1 MLGATEADRLMET
14 TSSNFPPR
22 PDTINPDWWH
32 VWKEVDENVTGY
44 LKLGADAV
52 MPEDV
57 LIYIR
62 NFTSDVPKEDGHA
75 FQKAQMSSMRP
86 EDQGMLE
93 HMMAAMVMLMQLGIE
108 SNFTVFRQEV
118 VEATSSN
125 WAVDTYCRSVFNEI
139 VELMEVA
146 PYDNSVFNVVDV
158 SRDGIDASKKG
169 LGTKRAIL
177 SHHEYFIEWYR
188 AQINDCVSMWLDA
201 AEESL
206 EEDLRKDDPGYARS
220 VIVLTAD
227 YVTMHA
233 QAHLND

>member
-1 MLGATEADRLMET
+1 MET

-52 MPEDV
+52 IPEDV
-57 LIYIR
+57 LNYIR
-62 NFTSDVPKEDGHA
+62 DFCSCDGQKYA
-75 FQKAQMSSMRP
+75 KAQMSSMRP
-86 EDQGMLE
+86 EDQGMLQ

-125 WAVDTYCRSVFNEI
+125 WATETGVYCREVFDEI
-139 VELMEVA
+139 VVLMEVA
-146 PYDNSVFNVVDV
+146 PYDNSFFNSVNEHRDGEDV
-158 SRDGIDASKKG
+158 SKHG
-169 LGTKRAIL
+169 LGTERAIL
-177 SHHEYFIEWYR
+177 SHHTYFIEWYR
-188 AQINDCVSMWLDA
+188 AQVNDCVSMWLDA

-206 EEDLRKDDPGYARS
+206 EEDLGKDEPGYARS

-227 YVTMHA
+227 YLTMHA